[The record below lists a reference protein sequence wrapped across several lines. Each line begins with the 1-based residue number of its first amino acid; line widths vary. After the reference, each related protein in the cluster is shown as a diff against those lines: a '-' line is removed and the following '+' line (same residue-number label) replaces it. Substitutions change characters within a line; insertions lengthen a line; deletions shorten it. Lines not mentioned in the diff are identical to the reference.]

1 MINDA
6 TKFRHPVDW
15 KLRLLDILVSF
26 FGDGD
31 ASKITVLE
39 LAAAGQVFWKSK
51 NKNQQLKITKGAQYL
66 FLRAQGAVS

>member
-1 MINDA
+1 MRISALLIMVIVAQANIVINDA

-26 FGDGD
+26 FGDSD

-39 LAAAGQVFWKSK
+39 LAPSGQV
-51 NKNQQLKITKGAQYL
+51 
-66 FLRAQGAVS
+66 RC

>member
-26 FGDGD
+26 FGDSD

-39 LAAAGQVFWKSK
+39 LASAGQVGSSRLLLTNKKKK
-51 NKNQQLKITKGAQYL
+51 NTQDKDTQKDKDKDT
-66 FLRAQGAVS
+66 

>member
-26 FGDGD
+26 FGDSD

-39 LAAAGQVFWKSK
+39 LGPAGQVGCCEDEQKNTHTRQIHASK
-51 NKNQQLKITKGAQYL
+51 DTQKDKDT
-66 FLRAQGAVS
+66 

>member
-39 LAAAGQVFWKSK
+39 LAAAGQVLGKYKKMKDFERSS
-51 NKNQQLKITKGAQYL
+51 IYL
-66 FLRAQGAVS
+66 S